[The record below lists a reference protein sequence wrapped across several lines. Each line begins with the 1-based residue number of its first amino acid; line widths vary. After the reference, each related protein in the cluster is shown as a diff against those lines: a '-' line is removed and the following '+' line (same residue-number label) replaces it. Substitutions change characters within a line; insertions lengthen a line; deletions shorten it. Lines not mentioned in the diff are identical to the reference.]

1 MVVFQALTW
10 ESRDTD
16 DEHMISI
23 FGKTEDGKS
32 VCLTTAF
39 TPYFFVKLPENINTP
54 KIRRIYE
61 IIDQQCKDS
70 LVAYTVVKSKDVWGF
85 QNNQEFPFMK
95 ISFKHLQARR
105 LVDSFLRKPLDR
117 TPELFDIFG
126 VRNVKVYES
135 NLDPVLRL
143 MHRTGIQSTGWLD
156 TGDKCIRSH
165 LANVDM
171 DLFSNDWTTLK
182 PVARDDI
189 APFVVA
195 SVDIEC
201 YSKSRKFP
209 DANNTDDV
217 CFQIAISLCKFGS
230 DEPYDKTCLCYKKT
244 DSNLEGC
251 NILSYP
257 TEKEMLEA
265 FQKYLHQKDVDIIT
279 GWNIFGFD
287 MEYIYKRAQI
297 NRCHYDFF
305 NLGKLKDTESE
316 LTIKKLSSSALGDN
330 LLKLL
335 PMSGRFIF
343 DLFHEIKKG
352 YKLDSYKLDNVS
364 KLYLGDQKI
373 DMTPKE
379 MFFRY
384 EEEDPVKLREV
395 AEYCIKD
402 TLLPHRLMKKLCT
415 LLNLVEMAKATWV
428 PVPFLVERGQQIKV
442 FSQLTKKARE
452 LGFMVPTIRYGAIPE
467 EPYEGATVLEA
478 QKGAYYTPIT
488 ALDFESLY
496 PSIMMAH
503 NLCYSSYVMDEKRYG
518 NVPGITYETFKIADR
533 TYKFAQD
540 VPSLLPAI
548 LLELK
553 QFRKQAKK
561 DMAAATGFMKEVYNG
576 KQLAYKISMNSVYGF
591 TGAGKGILPCVPI
604 ASTTTSKGRAMI
616 EETKNYVEKHFPGSK
631 VRYGDSVT
639 PDTPLLIRQNGEVKT
654 TRIDSLVDVY
664 ELRDDGKEIAEIDA
678 EVWTESG
685 FTPIQQIVRHKT
697 TKNIHRVLTHTG
709 VVDVTEDHSLLL
721 KNKEMIKP
729 SEVCLGTELLHG
741 NSVEAFGE
749 SDTSVTPEEAKV
761 MGFFFGDGSC
771 GHYDGKYTWA
781 LNNSNMKYLEEMK
794 SLCPFETRVYD
805 TIESSGVY
813 KLNAVGDVKSI
824 STKYRSLFYNQHK
837 EKVVP
842 PCILGAPLS
851 VVKSFWEGYY
861 MADGD
866 KDVHGYTRMDIKGK
880 EGSMGMYIIGRRLG
894 YNVSVNT
901 RSDKPDVFRQTWTTS
916 SQRKNPIA
924 IKKLEL
930 VGETNGYVYDLTTG
944 SHHFHVGPGEL
955 VVHNTDSVMV
965 EFDVGDRKGEEA
977 IAYSWEV
984 GERAAEECSALF
996 KKPNNLELEKVYWP
1010 YFLYSKKRYA
1020 AKLWTKGKDD
1030 KMHMDYIDVKG
1041 LQLVRRDNTPH
1052 VREVCKELLDVVL
1065 TSSDPGPPK
1074 ELAKERAIELLSGDV
1089 PNEKLVLSQSLAD
1102 TYKVA
1107 GKNVS
1112 VTSSE
1117 SVNINQSHVQVV
1129 TKMRQRKPGS
1139 EPQSGDR
1146 VPYLLTKTEN
1156 AKAKAYEK
1164 AEDPKYVE
1172 EHGVPV
1178 DYHYYFL
1185 NKFLNPVCDLLDP
1198 LYENV
1203 KEEIFGEIINQ
1214 HKPPKPKREPAL
1226 STMKKDDL
1234 IAECK
1239 RRGLEETGTLVV
1251 LRARLKEA
1259 RQGSVEDIFKNYE
1272 LKQSKDESSREDYAD
1287 S

>member
-10 ESRDTD
+10 EARDGE
-16 DEHMISI
+16 DEHLISI

-32 VCLTTAF
+32 VCVTTAF
-39 TPYFFVKLPENINTP
+39 TPYFFIKLPAGIDSQ
-54 KIRRIYE
+54 KVQRIYN
-61 IIDQQCKDS
+61 ILGDKCQDS
-70 LVAYTVVKSKDVWGF
+70 LVAYSLMKSKDVWGF
-85 QNNQEFPFMK
+85 QNNEEFAFMK
-95 ISFKHLQARR
+95 INFKDLQARR

-117 TPELFDIFG
+117 TPELFELFG

-156 TGDKCIRSH
+156 SGEKCIRSH
-165 LANVDM
+165 LANVDI
-171 DLFSNDWTTLK
+171 DLFCNDWTTLK

-201 YSKSRKFP
+201 NSSTGKFP
-209 DANNTDDV
+209 DADIIGDA

-230 DEPYDKTCLCYKKT
+230 DEPYDKTCLCYKQT
-244 DSNLEGC
+244 DPNLEGC
-251 NILSYP
+251 DIRSYA
-257 TEKEMLEA
+257 TEREMLEA
-265 FQKYLHQKDVDIIT
+265 FQKYLHAKDVDIIT

-297 NRCHYDFF
+297 NRCHYDFY
-305 NLGKLKDTESE
+305 NLGKLKDTDSE
-316 LTIKKLSSSALGDN
+316 LVIKKLSSSALGDN

-343 DLFHEIKKG
+343 DLFHEVKKG
-352 YKLDSYKLDNVS
+352 YKLDSYKLDSVS

-373 DMTPKE
+373 DMAPKE
-379 MFFRY
+379 MFARY
-384 EEEDPVKLREV
+384 KEEDPVKLREV

-488 ALDFESLY
+488 ALDFEALY

-503 NLCYSSYVMDEKRYG
+503 NLCYSSYVMDEKKYG
-518 NVPGITYETFKIADR
+518 NVPGIEYETFNIGDR
-533 TYKFAQD
+533 TYKFAQG

-553 QFRKQAKK
+553 QFRKQAKR

-604 ASTTTSKGRAMI
+604 ASTTTSKGRSMI
-616 EETKNYVEKHFPGSK
+616 EETKNYVEANFPGAK
-631 VRYGDSVT
+631 VRYGD
-639 PDTPLLIRQNGEVKT
+639 
-654 TRIDSLVDVY
+654 
-664 ELRDDGKEIAEIDA
+664 
-678 EVWTESG
+678 
-685 FTPIQQIVRHKT
+685 
-697 TKNIHRVLTHTG
+697 
-709 VVDVTEDHSLLL
+709 
-721 KNKEMIKP
+721 
-729 SEVCLGTELLHG
+729 
-741 NSVEAFGE
+741 
-749 SDTSVTPEEAKV
+749 
-761 MGFFFGDGSC
+761 
-771 GHYDGKYTWA
+771 
-781 LNNSNMKYLEEMK
+781 
-794 SLCPFETRVYD
+794 
-805 TIESSGVY
+805 
-813 KLNAVGDVKSI
+813 
-824 STKYRSLFYNQHK
+824 
-837 EKVVP
+837 
-842 PCILGAPLS
+842 
-851 VVKSFWEGYY
+851 
-861 MADGD
+861 
-866 KDVHGYTRMDIKGK
+866 
-880 EGSMGMYIIGRRLG
+880 
-894 YNVSVNT
+894 
-901 RSDKPDVFRQTWTTS
+901 
-916 SQRKNPIA
+916 
-924 IKKLEL
+924 
-930 VGETNGYVYDLTTG
+930 
-944 SHHFHVGPGEL
+944 
-955 VVHNTDSVMV
+955 TDSVMV

-1089 PNEKLVLSQSLAD
+1089 PNHKLVLSQSLAD
-1102 TYKVA
+1102 SYKVG
-1107 GKNVS
+1107 GKAVS
-1112 VTSSE
+1112 ITSPE
-1117 SVNINQSHVQVV
+1117 SININQSHVQVV

-1146 VPYLLTKTEN
+1146 VPYLLTKTEDP
-1156 AKAKAYEK
+1156 KAKAFEK

-1172 EHGVPV
+1172 ENGVPV

-1214 HKPPKPKREPAL
+1214 HKPKKPPKLPSL
-1226 STMKKDDL
+1226 SGMKKDEL

-1239 RRGLEETGTLVV
+1239 RLGLEETGTLAI
-1251 LRARLKEA
+1251 LRSRLKEA
-1259 RQGSVEDIFKNYE
+1259 RTKKEESVEDLFKNYE
-1272 LKQSKDESSREDYAD
+1272 LSNDKNEHV
-1287 S
+1287 

>member
-10 ESRDTD
+10 EARDGE
-16 DEHMISI
+16 DEHLISI

-32 VCLTTAF
+32 VCVTTAF
-39 TPYFFVKLPENINTP
+39 TPYFFIKLPSGVDSQ
-54 KIRRIYE
+54 KVQRIYD
-61 IIDQQCKDS
+61 ILGNQCKDS
-70 LVAYTVVKSKDVWGF
+70 LVAYSLMKSKDVWGF
-85 QNNQEFPFMK
+85 QNNEEFAYMK
-95 ISFKHLQARR
+95 INFKDLQARR
-105 LVDSFLRKPLDR
+105 LVDSFLRRPLDR
-117 TPELFDIFG
+117 SPELYEIFG

-156 TGDKCIRSH
+156 SGERCVRSH
-165 LANVDM
+165 IANVDI
-171 DLFSNDWTTLK
+171 DLFCNDWTTLK

-201 YSKSRKFP
+201 NSSTGKFP
-209 DANNTDDV
+209 DANILGDA

-230 DEPYDKTCLCYKKT
+230 DEPYDKTCLCYKQT

-251 NILSYP
+251 DIRSYA

-265 FQKYLHQKDVDIIT
+265 FQKYLHSKDIDIIT

-297 NRCHYDFF
+297 NKCNYDFY
-305 NLGKLKDTESE
+305 NLGKLKDIDSQ
-316 LTIKKLSSSALGDN
+316 LVIKKLSSSALGDN
-330 LLKLL
+330 FLKLL

-343 DLFHEIKKG
+343 DLFHEVKKG
-352 YKLDSYKLDNVS
+352 YKLDSYKLDSVS

-373 DMTPKE
+373 DMAPKE
-379 MFFRY
+379 MFARY
-384 EEEDPVKLREV
+384 REEDPVKLREV

-402 TLLPHRLMKKLCT
+402 TLLPHRLMKKLCI

-452 LGFMVPTIRYGAIPE
+452 LGFMVPTIRYGSLPE

-488 ALDFESLY
+488 ALDFEALY

-503 NLCYSSYVMDEKRYG
+503 NLCYSSYVMDERKYG
-518 NVPGITYETFKIADR
+518 NIPGIEYETFNIGDR

-548 LLELK
+548 LSELK
-553 QFRKQAKK
+553 QFRKQAKR

-604 ASTTTSKGRAMI
+604 ASTTTSKGRSMI
-616 EETKNYVEKHFPGSK
+616 EETKNYVEKNFPGSY
-631 VRYGDSVT
+631 VRYGD
-639 PDTPLLIRQNGEVKT
+639 
-654 TRIDSLVDVY
+654 
-664 ELRDDGKEIAEIDA
+664 
-678 EVWTESG
+678 
-685 FTPIQQIVRHKT
+685 
-697 TKNIHRVLTHTG
+697 
-709 VVDVTEDHSLLL
+709 
-721 KNKEMIKP
+721 
-729 SEVCLGTELLHG
+729 
-741 NSVEAFGE
+741 
-749 SDTSVTPEEAKV
+749 
-761 MGFFFGDGSC
+761 
-771 GHYDGKYTWA
+771 
-781 LNNSNMKYLEEMK
+781 
-794 SLCPFETRVYD
+794 
-805 TIESSGVY
+805 
-813 KLNAVGDVKSI
+813 
-824 STKYRSLFYNQHK
+824 
-837 EKVVP
+837 
-842 PCILGAPLS
+842 
-851 VVKSFWEGYY
+851 
-861 MADGD
+861 
-866 KDVHGYTRMDIKGK
+866 
-880 EGSMGMYIIGRRLG
+880 
-894 YNVSVNT
+894 
-901 RSDKPDVFRQTWTTS
+901 
-916 SQRKNPIA
+916 
-924 IKKLEL
+924 
-930 VGETNGYVYDLTTG
+930 
-944 SHHFHVGPGEL
+944 
-955 VVHNTDSVMV
+955 TDSVMI
-965 EFDVGDRKGEEA
+965 EFDVGDRTGEEA

-996 KKPNNLELEKVYWP
+996 KKPNNLELEKVYCP

-1030 KMHMDYIDVKG
+1030 NMHMDYIDVKG

-1052 VREVCKELLDVVL
+1052 VREVSKELLDVIL

-1089 PNEKLVLSQSLAD
+1089 PNQKLILSQGLSD
-1102 TYKVA
+1102 SYKVG
-1107 GKNVS
+1107 GKSVS

-1146 VPYLLTKTEN
+1146 VPYLLTKTGDP
-1156 AKAKAYEK
+1156 KAKAFEK
-1164 AEDPKYVE
+1164 SEDPKYVE
-1172 EHGVPV
+1172 EHNIPV

-1214 HKPPKPKREPAL
+1214 HKPVKPPKLPSL
-1226 STMKKDDL
+1226 SGMKKEQL

-1239 RRGLEETGTLVV
+1239 HLGLEDTGTLAI

-1259 RQGSVEDIFKNYE
+1259 RTKEDSVEDLFKNYNPVE
-1272 LKQSKDESSREDYAD
+1272 VRNESV
-1287 S
+1287 

>member
-10 ESRDTD
+10 EARDGE
-16 DEHMISI
+16 DEHLISI

-39 TPYFFVKLPENINTP
+39 TPYFFIKLPTGIDSQ
-54 KIRRIYE
+54 KVQRIYN
-61 IIDQQCKDS
+61 ILGDKCKDS
-70 LVAYTVVKSKDVWGF
+70 LVAYSLMKSKDVWGF
-85 QNNQEFPFMK
+85 QNNEEFAFMK
-95 ISFKHLQARR
+95 INFKDLQARR
-105 LVDSFLRKPLDR
+105 LVDSFLRRPLDR
-117 TPELFDIFG
+117 TPELFELLG

-156 TGDKCIRSH
+156 SGEKCVRSH
-165 LANVDM
+165 LANVDI
-171 DLFSNDWTTLK
+171 DLFCNDWTTLK

-201 YSKSRKFP
+201 NSSTGKFP
-209 DANNTDDV
+209 DANIPGDA

-230 DEPYDKTCLCYKKT
+230 DEPYDKTCLCYKQT
-244 DSNLEGC
+244 DPNLEGC
-251 NILSYP
+251 DIRSYA
-257 TEKEMLEA
+257 TEREMLEA
-265 FQKYLHQKDVDIIT
+265 FQKYLHKKDVDIIT

-297 NRCHYDFF
+297 NRCHYDFY
-305 NLGKLKDTESE
+305 NLGKLKDVDSQ
-316 LTIKKLSSSALGDN
+316 LVIKKLSSSALGDN

-343 DLFHEIKKG
+343 DLFHEVKKG
-352 YKLDSYKLDNVS
+352 YKLDSYKLDSVS

-379 MFFRY
+379 MFARY
-384 EEEDPVKLREV
+384 RDGDPVKLKEV

-402 TLLPHRLMKKLCT
+402 TLLPHRLMKRLCT

-452 LGFMVPTIRYGAIPE
+452 LGFMVPTIRYGALPE

-488 ALDFESLY
+488 ALDFEALY

-503 NLCYSSYVMDEKRYG
+503 NLCYSSYVMDERKYG
-518 NVPGITYETFKIADR
+518 NVPGIEYETFNIGDR
-533 TYKFAQD
+533 TYKFAQG

-553 QFRKQAKK
+553 QFRKQAKR

-591 TGAGKGILPCVPI
+591 TGAGRGILPCVPI
-604 ASTTTSKGRAMI
+604 ASTTTSKGRSMI
-616 EETKNYVEKHFPGSK
+616 EDTKTYVEANFPGAK
-631 VRYGDSVT
+631 VRYGD
-639 PDTPLLIRQNGEVKT
+639 
-654 TRIDSLVDVY
+654 
-664 ELRDDGKEIAEIDA
+664 
-678 EVWTESG
+678 
-685 FTPIQQIVRHKT
+685 
-697 TKNIHRVLTHTG
+697 
-709 VVDVTEDHSLLL
+709 
-721 KNKEMIKP
+721 
-729 SEVCLGTELLHG
+729 
-741 NSVEAFGE
+741 
-749 SDTSVTPEEAKV
+749 
-761 MGFFFGDGSC
+761 
-771 GHYDGKYTWA
+771 
-781 LNNSNMKYLEEMK
+781 
-794 SLCPFETRVYD
+794 
-805 TIESSGVY
+805 
-813 KLNAVGDVKSI
+813 
-824 STKYRSLFYNQHK
+824 
-837 EKVVP
+837 
-842 PCILGAPLS
+842 
-851 VVKSFWEGYY
+851 
-861 MADGD
+861 
-866 KDVHGYTRMDIKGK
+866 
-880 EGSMGMYIIGRRLG
+880 
-894 YNVSVNT
+894 
-901 RSDKPDVFRQTWTTS
+901 
-916 SQRKNPIA
+916 
-924 IKKLEL
+924 
-930 VGETNGYVYDLTTG
+930 
-944 SHHFHVGPGEL
+944 
-955 VVHNTDSVMV
+955 TDSVMV
-965 EFDVGDRKGEEA
+965 EFDVGDRKGEDA
-977 IAYSWEV
+977 VAYSWEV
-984 GERAAEECSALF
+984 GEKAAEECSALF

-1052 VREVCKELLDVVL
+1052 MREVCKELLDVIL

-1074 ELAKERAIELLSGDV
+1074 ELAKERAIELLSGDIS
-1089 PNEKLVLSQSLAD
+1089 NQRLILSQGLSD
-1102 TYKVA
+1102 SYKVG
-1107 GKNVS
+1107 GKAVS
-1112 VTSSE
+1112 VTSPE

-1129 TKMRQRKPGS
+1129 TKMRQRRPGS

-1146 VPYLLTKTEN
+1146 VPYLLTKTEDP
-1156 AKAKAYEK
+1156 KAKAFEK

-1172 EHGVPV
+1172 ENGIPV

-1198 LYENV
+1198 LYANV

-1214 HKPPKPKREPAL
+1214 HKPIKPPKLPSL
-1226 STMKKDDL
+1226 SGMKKDEL

-1239 RRGLEETGTLVV
+1239 RLGLDETGTLPI
-1251 LRARLKEA
+1251 LRSRLKEV
-1259 RQGSVEDIFKNYE
+1259 RMKKEESVEDLFKNYE
-1272 LKQSKDESSREDYAD
+1272 LTQSKDEHV
-1287 S
+1287 

>member
-10 ESRDTD
+10 ESRDTE
-16 DEHMISI
+16 DEHLISI
-23 FGKTEDGKS
+23 FGKSEEGKS
-32 VCLTTAF
+32 VCVTTAF
-39 TPYFFVKLPENINTP
+39 TPYFFIKLPENINVG
-54 KIRRIYE
+54 KIQRIYDILSE
-61 IIDQQCKDS
+61 KCKDS
-70 LVAYTVVKSKDVWGF
+70 LIAYSVAKSKDVWGF
-85 QNNQEFPFMK
+85 QNSEEFPFMK
-95 ISFKHLQARR
+95 LNFKNLEARR
-105 LVDSFLRKPLDR
+105 LVDSFLRKPLNN
-117 TPELFDIFG
+117 TPELFNIFG

-156 TGDKCIRSH
+156 TGDKCARSH
-165 LANVDM
+165 LADVDM
-171 DLFSNDWTTLK
+171 DLFCNDWATLK

-201 YSKSRKFP
+201 NSSTGKFP
-209 DANNTDDV
+209 DADILGDA

-230 DEPYDKTCLCYKKT
+230 DEPYDKTCLCYKQT

-257 TEKEMLEA
+257 TEREMLEA
-265 FQKYLHQKDVDIIT
+265 FQKYIHENDVDIIT

-287 MEYIYKRAQI
+287 MEYIYKRARI

-316 LTIKKLSSSALGDN
+316 LVIKKLSSSALGDN

-335 PMSGRFIF
+335 PMPGRFIF

-373 DMTPKE
+373 DMAPKE
-379 MFFRY
+379 MFARY
-384 EEEDPVKLREV
+384 KEEDPVKLREV

-467 EPYEGATVLEA
+467 EPYEGATVLDA

-503 NLCYSSYVMDEKRYG
+503 NLCYSSYVMDEKKYG
-518 NVPGITYETFKIADR
+518 TVPGITYETFHIGDR

-540 VPSLLPAI
+540 VPSLLPSI
-548 LLELK
+548 LAELK

-604 ASTTTSKGRAMI
+604 ASTTTCKGRAMI
-616 EETKNYVEKHFPGSK
+616 EETKAYVEKHFPGAK
-631 VRYGDSVT
+631 VRYGD
-639 PDTPLLIRQNGEVKT
+639 
-654 TRIDSLVDVY
+654 
-664 ELRDDGKEIAEIDA
+664 
-678 EVWTESG
+678 
-685 FTPIQQIVRHKT
+685 
-697 TKNIHRVLTHTG
+697 
-709 VVDVTEDHSLLL
+709 
-721 KNKEMIKP
+721 
-729 SEVCLGTELLHG
+729 
-741 NSVEAFGE
+741 
-749 SDTSVTPEEAKV
+749 
-761 MGFFFGDGSC
+761 
-771 GHYDGKYTWA
+771 
-781 LNNSNMKYLEEMK
+781 
-794 SLCPFETRVYD
+794 
-805 TIESSGVY
+805 
-813 KLNAVGDVKSI
+813 
-824 STKYRSLFYNQHK
+824 
-837 EKVVP
+837 
-842 PCILGAPLS
+842 
-851 VVKSFWEGYY
+851 
-861 MADGD
+861 
-866 KDVHGYTRMDIKGK
+866 
-880 EGSMGMYIIGRRLG
+880 
-894 YNVSVNT
+894 
-901 RSDKPDVFRQTWTTS
+901 
-916 SQRKNPIA
+916 
-924 IKKLEL
+924 
-930 VGETNGYVYDLTTG
+930 
-944 SHHFHVGPGEL
+944 
-955 VVHNTDSVMV
+955 TDSVMV

-977 IAYSWEV
+977 IAYSWEL

-1020 AKLWTKGKDD
+1020 AKLWTKGKDGN
-1030 KMHMDYIDVKG
+1030 MHMNYIDVKG

-1089 PNEKLVLSQSLAD
+1089 PNAKLVLSQSLSD
-1102 TYKVA
+1102 TYKVG

-1112 VTSSE
+1112 VTSSD
-1117 SVNINQSHVQVV
+1117 SVDINQCHVQVV
-1129 TKMRQRKPGS
+1129 NKMRQRKPGS

-1146 VPYLLTKTEN
+1146 VPYLLTKTQDP
-1156 AKAKAYEK
+1156 KAKAYEK

-1172 EHGVPV
+1172 EHGIPI

-1198 LYENV
+1198 LYESV

-1214 HKPPKPKREPAL
+1214 HKPVKPPKLPAL
-1226 STMKKDDL
+1226 SGMKKDEL
-1234 IAECK
+1234 VAECK
-1239 RRGLEETGTLVV
+1239 RLGLEETGTLPV

-1259 RQGSVEDIFKNYE
+1259 RMSRQESVEDIFKNYE
-1272 LKQSKDESSREDYAD
+1272 QSTSKDESSRQNNETL
-1287 S
+1287 

>member
-1 MVVFQALTW
+1 MVVFQAITW

-16 DEHMISI
+16 EEHLISI

-39 TPYFFVKLPENINTP
+39 TPYFFIKLPGNIDSA
-54 KIRRIYE
+54 KVQRIYN
-61 IIDQQCKDS
+61 IIDENCRES
-70 LVAYTVVKSKDVWGF
+70 LVAYSVMKSKDVWGF
-85 QNNQEFPFMK
+85 QNNEEFTFMK
-95 ISFKHLQARR
+95 LNFKHLQARR
-105 LVDSFLRKPLDR
+105 LVDSFLRRPLDR
-117 TPELFDIFG
+117 TPELFSIFG
-126 VRNVKVYES
+126 VRNMKVYES

-165 LANVDM
+165 LAHVDM
-171 DLFSNDWTTLK
+171 DLFCNDWTTLK
-182 PVARDDI
+182 PVARDDM

-201 YSKSRKFP
+201 NSSTGKFP
-209 DANNTDDV
+209 DADIPGDA
-217 CFQIAISLCKFGS
+217 CFQIAISLCTFGS
-230 DEPYDKTCLCYKKT
+230 DEPYDKTCLCYKTT
-244 DSNLEGC
+244 DPNLEGSV
-251 NILSYP
+251 IQSYE
-257 TEKEMLEA
+257 TEREMLEA
-265 FQKYLHQKDVDIIT
+265 FHKYLHTKDVDIIT

-297 NRCHYDFF
+297 TKCNYGFF
-305 NLGKLKDTESE
+305 NLGKLRDTESE
-316 LTIKKLSSSALGDN
+316 LVIKKLSSSALGDN

-335 PMSGRFIF
+335 PMPGRFIF
-343 DLFHEIKKG
+343 DMFHEVKKG

-373 DMTPKE
+373 DMAPKE
-379 MFFRY
+379 MFARY
-384 EEEDPVKLREV
+384 REGDPVKLRDV

-428 PVPFLVERGQQIKV
+428 PANFLVERGQQIKV

-452 LGFMVPTIRYGAIPE
+452 LGFTVPTIRYGALPE

-488 ALDFESLY
+488 ALDFEALY

-503 NLCYSSYVMDEKRYG
+503 NLCYSSYVMDEKKYG
-518 NVPGITYETFKIADR
+518 AVPGITYETFNIGDR

-548 LLELK
+548 LAELK
-553 QFRKQAKK
+553 QFRKQAKR
-561 DMAAATGFMKEVYNG
+561 DMANATGFMKEVYNG

-604 ASTTTSKGRAMI
+604 ASTTTSKGRSMI
-616 EETKNYVEKHFPGSK
+616 EETKNYVEANFPGAK
-631 VRYGDSVT
+631 VRYGD
-639 PDTPLLIRQNGEVKT
+639 
-654 TRIDSLVDVY
+654 
-664 ELRDDGKEIAEIDA
+664 
-678 EVWTESG
+678 
-685 FTPIQQIVRHKT
+685 
-697 TKNIHRVLTHTG
+697 
-709 VVDVTEDHSLLL
+709 
-721 KNKEMIKP
+721 
-729 SEVCLGTELLHG
+729 
-741 NSVEAFGE
+741 
-749 SDTSVTPEEAKV
+749 
-761 MGFFFGDGSC
+761 
-771 GHYDGKYTWA
+771 
-781 LNNSNMKYLEEMK
+781 
-794 SLCPFETRVYD
+794 
-805 TIESSGVY
+805 
-813 KLNAVGDVKSI
+813 
-824 STKYRSLFYNQHK
+824 
-837 EKVVP
+837 
-842 PCILGAPLS
+842 
-851 VVKSFWEGYY
+851 
-861 MADGD
+861 
-866 KDVHGYTRMDIKGK
+866 
-880 EGSMGMYIIGRRLG
+880 
-894 YNVSVNT
+894 
-901 RSDKPDVFRQTWTTS
+901 
-916 SQRKNPIA
+916 
-924 IKKLEL
+924 
-930 VGETNGYVYDLTTG
+930 
-944 SHHFHVGPGEL
+944 
-955 VVHNTDSVMV
+955 TDSVMV

-1020 AKLWTKGKDD
+1020 AKLWTKGKDGN
-1030 KMHMDYIDVKG
+1030 MHMDYIDIKG
-1041 LQLVRRDNTPH
+1041 LQVVRRDNTPH
-1052 VREVCKELLDVVL
+1052 VREVCKELLDVIL

-1089 PNEKLVLSQSLAD
+1089 PNDKLILSQGLSD
-1102 TYKVA
+1102 TYKVG
-1107 GKNVS
+1107 GKTVS

-1129 TKMRQRKPGS
+1129 MKMRQRKPGS

-1146 VPYLLTKTEN
+1146 VPYLLTKTQDS
-1156 AKAKAYEK
+1156 KAKAYEK

-1203 KEEIFGEIINQ
+1203 KEDIFGEIINA
-1214 HKPPKPKREPAL
+1214 HKPVKPPKLPSL
-1226 STMKKDDL
+1226 SGMKKDEL
-1234 IAECK
+1234 IAECQ
-1239 RRGLEETGTLVV
+1239 RLGLEDTGTLPI

-1259 RQGSVEDIFKNYE
+1259 REGSVEDLFKNYE
-1272 LKQSKDESSREDYAD
+1272 LTQSKDESP
-1287 S
+1287 

>member
-10 ESRDTD
+10 ESRDTE
-16 DEHMISI
+16 DEHLISI

-39 TPYFFVKLPENINTP
+39 TPYFFVKLPENINTA
-54 KIRRIYE
+54 KIRRIYD
-61 IIDQQCKDS
+61 ILDQQCRDS

-165 LANVDM
+165 LANVDI

-201 YSKSRKFP
+201 NSSTGKFP
-209 DANNTDDV
+209 DANIPGDA

-373 DMTPKE
+373 DMPPKE
-379 MFFRY
+379 MFARFV
-384 EEEDPVKLREV
+384 EEDPVKLREV

-631 VRYGDSVT
+631 VRYGD
-639 PDTPLLIRQNGEVKT
+639 
-654 TRIDSLVDVY
+654 
-664 ELRDDGKEIAEIDA
+664 
-678 EVWTESG
+678 
-685 FTPIQQIVRHKT
+685 
-697 TKNIHRVLTHTG
+697 
-709 VVDVTEDHSLLL
+709 
-721 KNKEMIKP
+721 
-729 SEVCLGTELLHG
+729 
-741 NSVEAFGE
+741 
-749 SDTSVTPEEAKV
+749 
-761 MGFFFGDGSC
+761 
-771 GHYDGKYTWA
+771 
-781 LNNSNMKYLEEMK
+781 
-794 SLCPFETRVYD
+794 
-805 TIESSGVY
+805 
-813 KLNAVGDVKSI
+813 
-824 STKYRSLFYNQHK
+824 
-837 EKVVP
+837 
-842 PCILGAPLS
+842 
-851 VVKSFWEGYY
+851 
-861 MADGD
+861 
-866 KDVHGYTRMDIKGK
+866 
-880 EGSMGMYIIGRRLG
+880 
-894 YNVSVNT
+894 
-901 RSDKPDVFRQTWTTS
+901 
-916 SQRKNPIA
+916 
-924 IKKLEL
+924 
-930 VGETNGYVYDLTTG
+930 
-944 SHHFHVGPGEL
+944 
-955 VVHNTDSVMV
+955 TDSVMV

-1239 RRGLEETGTLVV
+1239 RLGLEETGTLAI
-1251 LRARLKEA
+1251 LRSRLKEA
-1259 RQGSVEDIFKNYE
+1259 RMKKEESVEDLFKNYE
-1272 LKQSKDESSREDYAD
+1272 QSTSKNESL
-1287 S
+1287 